1 MICCTFLLKIIYE
14 GNYGRTNLEENM
26 NATLNVHEIEQRD
39 GIISKLKE
47 RGAQEQL
54 LMILTGPGGCGKST
68 AVQLAQQY
76 CAALCS
82 AVAVPFDATTF
93 SFTST
98 TGSSAALFG
107 GNTIHSAAHL
117 NKKKNIDAYREEW
130 KLVRFL
136 IIDEISFFKCTDMRN
151 LNEKLKRLT
160 GDTHLP
166 YGGVSIVFS
175 GDFHQLNP
183 ICNADNFLYSG
194 LAGAMAWENTINC
207 AIFLENS
214 Q

>member
-1 MICCTFLLKIIYE
+1 VICCTFLLKIIYE

-39 GIISKLKE
+39 GLISKLKE

-76 CAALCS
+76 CHAFCS

-107 GNTIHSAAHL
+107 SNTIHSAAHL
-117 NKKKNIDAYREEW
+117 NKKKN
-130 KLVRFL
+130 
-136 IIDEISFFKCTDMRN
+136 
-151 LNEKLKRLT
+151 
-160 GDTHLP
+160 H
-166 YGGVSIVFS
+166 
-175 GDFHQLNP
+175 
-183 ICNADNFLYSG
+183 
-194 LAGAMAWENTINC
+194 
-207 AIFLENS
+207 
-214 Q
+214 

>member
-39 GIISKLKE
+39 GLISKLKE

-76 CAALCS
+76 CHAFCS

-107 GNTIHSAAHL
+107 SNTIHSAAHL
-117 NKKKNIDAYREEW
+117 NKKKN
-130 KLVRFL
+130 
-136 IIDEISFFKCTDMRN
+136 
-151 LNEKLKRLT
+151 
-160 GDTHLP
+160 H
-166 YGGVSIVFS
+166 
-175 GDFHQLNP
+175 
-183 ICNADNFLYSG
+183 
-194 LAGAMAWENTINC
+194 
-207 AIFLENS
+207 
-214 Q
+214 